1 MRRPSRRT
9 IQRLGF
15 GAVSLGVVVATFAF
29 VLPSIADYRDVWA
42 MVQQLSWQWILLL
55 LAFTLVNL
63 ATFPPPWMVA
73 LPGLSFL
80 QALTVTQTSTALSIV
95 VPGGLVAGVATSYAM
110 LRRWGFASRE
120 VARAVTLTSL
130 WNQFLNLSFPIVAA
144 FLLTSSGG
152 DAALLGIAAFVGVA
166 VLGVAVAGLAVVLVS
181 KRLAGDVGDLAARLA
196 DWALGKV
203 RRGPVSWGGPSFE
216 RFRQSSGDLLRRRW
230 HALTAASLA
239 GSLSVFAV
247 LVVSLRAF
255 GVSGA
260 EVSVVEAF
268 AAWSFIRIIGTI
280 PITPGGFGIVELG
293 LTSALIGFGGP
304 NAAVVGAVLVYR
316 FLTIVP
322 TLLVGLAAAATWR
335 RYGRPEAGTTAELAA
350 TGARPEGEGP
360 IPPDHPVGTM

>member
-1 MRRPSRRT
+1 MSRPSRRAL
-9 IQRLGF
+9 QRLGF
-15 GAVSLGVVVATFAF
+15 GALSLGVVVATFAF
-29 VLPSIADYRDVWA
+29 ILPSIADYRDVWA
-42 MVQQLSWQWILLL
+42 MVQQLSWEWIVLL
-55 LAFTLVNL
+55 LAFTLLNL
-63 ATFPPPWMVA
+63 ATFAPPWMVA
-73 LPGLSFL
+73 LPGLSFV

-95 VPGGLVAGVATSYAM
+95 VPGGLVAGVAASYGM

-130 WNQFLNLSFPIVAA
+130 WNQFLNLSFPVVAA
-144 FLLTSSGG
+144 FLLTSAGG
-152 DAALLGIAAFVGVA
+152 DAAQLGLVAFVGVA
-166 VLGVAVAGLAVVLVS
+166 VAALAVVLVS
-181 KRLAGDVGDLAARLA
+181 KRLARDVGDLAARLA

-203 RRGPVSWGGPSFE
+203 RRGPVTWGGPSFE

-255 GVSGA
+255 GVTGA
-260 EVSVVEAF
+260 EVSLVEAF

-293 LTSALIGFGGP
+293 LTSALIGFGGA

-335 RYGRPEAGTTAELAA
+335 RHGRAEAGTAPELGPP
-350 TGARPEGEGP
+350 GARPEGQGP